1 MLDELDLAYEEGQS
15 AGGPGR
21 HRRPKS
27 RRGRSLFAAMMAVVL
42 LGVLGGGGFWAFEQ
56 VKGFFT
62 APDFPGDGSGT
73 VEVQVQT
80 GQGAADIGNTLY
92 SKGVVKSAQAF
103 VDAAK
108 DNAQSVNIQPGFYR
122 VHKQMKASNALSML
136 LDLKNKIFSKVTIPE
151 GLTAQQT
158 FAKLSDALKIPVG
171 DFATAAKNPT
181 ALGIPATW
189 FTRSDKQKVTPSVEG
204 FLYPDTY
211 QFDPG
216 TTATEALSD
225 MVSHFLSNAQAAG
238 LGTPPAG
245 VTQYDVLII
254 ASLAQAEGV
263 TVDFG
268 KISRVVYNRL
278 NDAAEPWM
286 QKLQFDS
293 TTNYWLQLQGKGK
306 KNSYDLTDAELN
318 DATNPYSTTA
328 HAGLP
333 PSPIDSPGA
342 DAMKGAESPPAG
354 GWLYFVKMFADGRSA
369 FETTNAQHDA
379 DVAKAQAAGIK

>member
-1 MLDELDLAYEEGQS
+1 MLDELELAYEEGQS

-27 RRGRSLFAAMMAVVL
+27 SRGRSLFAALMAVVL
-42 LGVLGGGGFWAFEQ
+42 LGALGGGGFWAFES

-62 APDFPGDGSGT
+62 APDYPGNGTGT

-108 DNAQSVNIQPGFYR
+108 NNAESMNIQPGWYR
-122 VHKQMKASNALSML
+122 VHKQMKASDALSML

-151 GLTAQQT
+151 GLTSIDI
-158 FAKLSDALKIPVG
+158 FNRLSKALNIPVAQ
-171 DFATAAKNPT
+171 FTAAAKNPVQ
-181 ALGIPATW
+181 LGVPQTW
-189 FTRSDKQKVTPSVEG
+189 FKRSDGKAVTPSVEG

-211 QFDPG
+211 EFDPG
-216 TTATEALSD
+216 TTASQALSQ
-225 MVSHFLSNAQAAG
+225 MVARFISNAQTAG

-254 ASLAQAEGV
+254 ASMVQAEGI
-263 TVDFG
+263 TDDFA
-268 KISRVVYNRL
+268 KIARVAYNRL
-278 NDAAEPWM
+278 NSTDTSL
-286 QKLQFDS
+286 QHLQFDS
-293 TTNYWLQLQGKGK
+293 TTNYWLEMQGKGRQ
-306 KNSYDLTDAELN
+306 NSYDLTQAQLDDPN
-318 DATNPYSTTA
+318 NPYSTTS
-328 HAGLP
+328 HPGLP
-333 PSPIDSPGA
+333 PGPIGNPGSA
-342 DAMKGAESPPAG
+342 ALKAAEAPAAG
-354 GWLYFVKMFADGRSA
+354 PWYFFVKIAKDGHSA
-369 FETTNAQHDA
+369 FEQTSAEHDA

>member
-1 MLDELDLAYEEGQS
+1 MLDELELAYEEGQS

-27 RRGRSLFAAMMAVVL
+27 SRGRSLFAALMAVVL
-42 LGVLGGGGFWAFEQ
+42 LGALGGGGFWAFESI
-56 VKGFFT
+56 KGFFT
-62 APDFPGDGSGT
+62 APDFPGNGSGS

-92 SKGVVKSAQAF
+92 SKNVVKSAQAF

-108 DNAQSVNIQPGFYR
+108 NNAESVNIQPGYYR
-122 VHKQMKASNALSML
+122 LHKQMKASSALSML
-136 LDLKNKIFSKVTIPE
+136 LDLKNKVSTKVTIPE

-158 FAKLSDALKIPVG
+158 YAKLSDALKLPVG
-171 DFATAAKNPT
+171 DFTAAAKDPT
-181 ALGIPATW
+181 KLGVPATW
-189 FTRSDKQKVTPSVEG
+189 FTRSDKQKVTPSIEG
-204 FLYPDTY
+204 FLFPDTY

-216 TTATEALSD
+216 TTAQAALSE
-225 MVSHFLSNAQAAG
+225 MVQHFMSNAQASG
-238 LGTPPAG
+238 LGSPPPG

-254 ASLAQAEGV
+254 ASLVQAEGV

-268 KISRVVYNRL
+268 KIARVVYNRL
-278 NDAAEPWM
+278 NDTAEPWM

-318 DATNPYSTTA
+318 DANNPYSTTA

-333 PSPIDSPGA
+333 PTPIDSPGA
-342 DAMKGAESPPAG
+342 DAMKGAVAPPSG
-354 GWLYFVKMFADGRSA
+354 PWLYFVKMYSDGRSA